1 MAKKTGG
8 QLNENTGRVETG
20 RLPRGSVEDTTV
32 IYDGP
37 FAALR
42 RRADRKRQGW

>member
-1 MAKKTGG
+1 MAGKKTGG
-8 QLNENTGRVETG
+8 RLNGSTRRVESG
-20 RLPRGSVEDTTV
+20 RMPKGSTEDATV

-42 RRADRKRQGW
+42 RRADRRRG

>member
-8 QLNENTGRVETG
+8 QLNENTGRVEKG
-20 RLPRGSVEDTTV
+20 RLPKGSTEDATV

-42 RRADRKRQGW
+42 RRADQRRAGR